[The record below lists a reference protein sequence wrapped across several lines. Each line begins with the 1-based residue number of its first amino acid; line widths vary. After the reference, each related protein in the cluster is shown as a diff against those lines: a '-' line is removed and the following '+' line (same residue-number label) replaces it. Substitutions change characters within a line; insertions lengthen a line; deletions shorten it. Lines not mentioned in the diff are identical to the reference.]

1 MVAVIFFLKKPAD
14 RIRLSFDRR
23 HLSAHSLKKKRPSFP
38 EMKSLLRPENQ
49 RFCQS
54 DGHNKTHFS
63 FVVKRME
70 NALYVAFAKMFYRSE
85 RV

>member
-23 HLSAHSLKKKRPSFP
+23 HLSAHSLKKKRPSFSGM
-38 EMKSLLRPENQ
+38 ESLLIPENQ

-54 DGHNKTHFS
+54 DRHNRTHFS
-63 FVVKRME
+63 FAVKRME
-70 NALYVAFAKMFYRSE
+70 NGLHVAFAKMFYRSE